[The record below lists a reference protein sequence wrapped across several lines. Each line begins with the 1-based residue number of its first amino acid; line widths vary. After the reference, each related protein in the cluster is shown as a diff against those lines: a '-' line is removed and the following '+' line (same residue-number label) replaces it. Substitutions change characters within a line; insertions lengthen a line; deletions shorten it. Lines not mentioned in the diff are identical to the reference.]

1 MKADMVKTI
10 VKEIE
15 TEYNVKVE
23 VDYDFMPADAGS
35 VLDLIG
41 LALDEDVGDWITSG
55 ETYVLYSKSGE
66 KKYVDILLLKRGV
79 ELNFEL
85 PQSLSES
92 ASEKT

>member
-1 MKADMVKTI
+1 MVKTI

-23 VDYDFMPADAGS
+23 VDYDFMPADASS
-35 VLDLIG
+35 VLDLIE

-55 ETYVLYSKSGE
+55 ETYVLYSKSEE